1 MDNANDNCSYLEC
14 FSKPPTLVSYSLSC
28 QNSSILIQSLQNE
41 RIMRTLKSA
50 LFVITLIASMLS
62 WQMSLADHHGADVSS
77 LESLIVGEHRSE
89 ANIVR
94 NGFRHPIETLEF
106 FGLQPDSTVIEILP
120 SRGWYTEI
128 IAPYVRDQG
137 KYYAAHFSP
146 NATATFMPANL
157 RNFEKKI
164 SDNPGLYG
172 RITVRHLNPP
182 HEVVIAPPN
191 SADMALTFR
200 NVHNWIMAGQ
210 EHEFFAAFYAALKPG
225 GILGVVEHR
234 ALPGS
239 AMEVMETSGYVT
251 EAYVKE
257 VAAAAGFEFV
267 ESSEINANPND
278 PTVHPAGVWTLP
290 PNYRLGDED
299 RAKYAAIGESDR
311 MTLKFVKP
319 AN

>member
-1 MDNANDNCSYLEC
+1 MKTSTSNAVL
-14 FSKPPTLVSYSLSC
+14 
-28 QNSSILIQSLQNE
+28 
-41 RIMRTLKSA
+41 M
-50 LFVITLIASMLS
+50 TLIAGLGLLS
-62 WQMSLADHHGADVSS
+62 IPTSSADHHGENLAS
-77 LESLIVGEHRSE
+77 LEALINGSHRSE
-89 ANIVR
+89 ANKAR
-94 NGFRHPIETLEF
+94 NSFRHPVETLEF
-106 FGLQPDSTVIEILP
+106 FGLQPDTTVIEILP

-128 IAPYVRDQG
+128 IAPYVRDAG

-146 NATATFMPANL
+146 NASLSYMPPNL
-157 RNFEKKI
+157 RNFEEKI
-164 SDNPGLYG
+164 SNEPELYG

-182 HEVVIAPPN
+182 HEVVIAPPE

-225 GILGVVEHR
+225 GVLGVVEHR
-234 ALPGS
+234 ALAGS

-267 ESSEINANPND
+267 ASSEINANPSD

-290 PNYRLGDED
+290 PNYRLGDQD
-299 RAKYAAIGESDR
+299 RDKYTAIGESDR
-311 MTLKFVKP
+311 MTLKFIKP